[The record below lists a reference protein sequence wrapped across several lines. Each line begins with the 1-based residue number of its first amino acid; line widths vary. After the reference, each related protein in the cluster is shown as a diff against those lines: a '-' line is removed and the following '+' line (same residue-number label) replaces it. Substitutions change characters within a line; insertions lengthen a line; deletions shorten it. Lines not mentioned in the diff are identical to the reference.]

1 MALGTAAK
9 SIVQGMFG
17 DVMPS
22 ARRSVRGM
30 VDITGDTDLVPART
44 VKPEI
49 MTGELG
55 TSRIL
60 DMPEF
65 QGVAQAERQ
74 ANLDLATQ
82 MMEEGAD
89 NRDIAA
95 RTGFGFF
102 NGKPM
107 LEIDDSKAKLV
118 KPFTEVD
125 MDKVYKAP
133 EILKHDDFYKV
144 YPEMKKLKVEFY
156 DGDPPESK
164 YEDNGYFDFEN
175 NTIGINKNAWFMG
188 DKRVGARWYET
199 VDEEVFSRIMKTMLH
214 EAQHAVQ
221 VAEKLPAG
229 ASASDFM
236 EGGVAGFNLTEEQA
250 NKRYLRNIGEM
261 WARNVAKRFN
271 NPDDKTFNRNPFI
284 TLGTDDDSKAVGI
297 TAENAIL
304 PSGASTNPYL
314 PYEDP
319 FYKDPFPDTTEEPY

>member
-9 SIVQGMFG
+9 SIVGGLFG
-17 DVMPS
+17 DMIPSVRKVMRGETMVDDEPMPS
-22 ARRSVRGM
+22 Q
-30 VDITGDTDLVPART
+30 L

-49 MTGELG
+49 MTGSLG
-55 TSRIL
+55 TSRIMEM
-60 DMPEF
+60 DEF
-65 QGVAQAERQ
+65 QGIAQAERQ
-74 ANLDLATQ
+74 ANLELATEMAQ
-82 MMEEGAD
+82 KGED

-95 RTGFGFF
+95 RTGFGFYE
-102 NGKPM
+102 GQPM

-188 DKRVGARWYET
+188 DKRLGARWYEE
-199 VDEEVFSRIMKTMLH
+199 VDEEVFSSIMKTMLH

-221 VAEKLPAG
+221 QAEKLPGG
-229 ASASDFM
+229 ASADDFKV
-236 EGGVAGFNLTEEQA
+236 GGSSGFDLPDEQA
-250 NKRYLRNIGEM
+250 EKRYRRNIGEM
-261 WARNVAKRFN
+261 WARNVAQRFN
-271 NPDDKTFNRNPFI
+271 NPSNKTFNRNPFM

-314 PYEDP
+314 PYEDVK
-319 FYKDPFPDTTEEPY
+319 YKDPFQDTTKEQF

>member
-65 QGVAQAERQ
+65 QGVQQAERQ
-74 ANLDLATQ
+74 ANLDLAIQ

-89 NRDIAA
+89 NLDIAA

-107 LEIDDSKAKLV
+107 MEIDDSKAKLV

-221 VAEKLPAG
+221 QVEKLPGG

-236 EGGVAGFNLTEEQA
+236 AGGSSGFNLTEDEAQ
-250 NKRYLRNIGEM
+250 KRYLKNISEM
-261 WARNVAKRFN
+261 WARNVANRFN
-271 NPDDKTFNRNPFI
+271 NPDDKTFNRNPFM
-284 TLGTDDDSKAVGI
+284 TLGKDDESKAAGI
-297 TAENAIL
+297 TARDAIL
-304 PSGASTNPYL
+304 PSGVKTNPFMTYDEL
-314 PYEDP
+314 
-319 FYKDPFPDTTEEPY
+319 KGRDPFPDTTEEPY